1 MNINKIPLLI
11 QRIHEITN
19 LEQSNKQLFIDLL
32 NSIKDYI
39 ENTKNNKNID
49 NKNYKRKKINNT
61 KISSVQK
68 FFDFYKDNKNRVINI
83 NSEKE
88 KLTNVGKF
96 SNIQFTKNGSLIK
109 FGKYVKS
116 NNITKINQIF
126 ISEFRA
132 FLFNLYL
139 YRESPILFPEIKEFG
154 VFLDGKIISTYGIYE
169 KYDCDLYQFFFGNRA
184 HLFMFKSKVGKIKF
198 INNLMKQVMTA
209 IKIMHDKNLVHGD
222 IKCENILLKEK
233 IVDGLKDYNF
243 ALCDF
248 GFTHSKGTIVYSL
261 QGTFGSISP
270 LTLIEYFSSIK
281 KMKIEITINY
291 ADDFYSLAYT
301 FFILI
306 TKSFPNKDYKNIE
319 KEIFGKDIKTIALLW
334 LRNYDLFL
342 GEIFEKIDIV
352 KENILNLFPKNNPNL
367 ETISILEEFIKG
379 IDLIK
384 SLFASNNYRNLVEST
399 KETQK
404 VINRY
409 LGIETQ
415 NI

>member
-1 MNINKIPLLI
+1 MNINNIPLLI
-11 QRIHEITN
+11 ERIHEITN
-19 LEQSNKQLFIDLL
+19 LEHSNKQLFIDLL

-39 ENTKNNKNID
+39 ESTKH
-49 NKNYKRKKINNT
+49 KRKKINNT
-61 KISSVQK
+61 NNTKINSKQK

-83 NSEKE
+83 NSKKR

-96 SNIQFTKNGSLIK
+96 SNIQFTKNGNLIK
-109 FGKYVKS
+109 FGKYSKN

-154 VFLDGKIISTYGIYE
+154 VFLDGNIISTYGIYE
-169 KYDCDLYQFFFGNRA
+169 KYDCDLLDFFFGNRA
-184 HLFMFKSKVGKIKF
+184 HLFMLKSKVGKIKF

-233 IVDGLKDYNF
+233 IVDGVKDYNL

-248 GFTHSKGTIVYSL
+248 GFTHINGTKVYSF
-261 QGTFGSISP
+261 QGTLNSTSP
-270 LTLIEYFSSIK
+270 LTLIQFFLSPN
-281 KMKIEITINY
+281 KIEIIINY
-291 ADDFYSLAYT
+291 ANDFYSLAYT
-301 FFILI
+301 FFII
-306 TKSFPNKDYKNIE
+306 IIKSFPNTDYDKMK
-319 KEIFGKDIKTIALLW
+319 KEIFEKNIKTIALLW

-342 GEIFEKIDIV
+342 EEIFEKIDIV

-384 SLFASNNYRNLVEST
+384 SLFKSNNYNNLVEAT
-399 KETQK
+399 KETQE

-409 LGIETQ
+409 LGI
-415 NI
+415 